1 MEEGHRGGR
10 RGLEKH
16 YPEDNPII
24 TIVKSGATGNL
35 TQTRTLAGMKG
46 LVTNPKGEFI
56 PRPIKSSFRE
66 GLTVLEYFINTHGA
80 RKDWRTPLFVP
91 PTRAT

>member
-1 MEEGHRGGR
+1 M
-10 RGLEKH
+10 
-16 YPEDNPII
+16 
-24 TIVKSGATGNL
+24 KSGATGNL

-80 RKDWRTPLFVP
+80 RGSRHGVSYRRLGYLTRRLRTC
-91 PTRAT
+91 RRM